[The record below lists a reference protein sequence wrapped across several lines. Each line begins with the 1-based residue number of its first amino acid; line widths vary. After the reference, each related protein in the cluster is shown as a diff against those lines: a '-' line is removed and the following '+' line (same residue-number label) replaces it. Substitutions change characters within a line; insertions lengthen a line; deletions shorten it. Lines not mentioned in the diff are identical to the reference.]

1 MRLFC
6 LFSNNFHDVTIFSGC
21 YKSRSCS
28 FLVLRQSKKP
38 QKSHLLRNSKIKKMN
53 HSSTNV
59 FWQYQFKWSR
69 QTNST
74 SNQSMV
80 APQEF
85 WLLITSLLSLLFFLV
100 VWIFVLVACK
110 LLIKILQAQCLK
122 ITEKVSFNI
131 AREASY
137 VYILSGQKFIKNGP
151 FLATF

>member
-6 LFSNNFHDVTIFSGC
+6 LFSNNFHDVTIFFCC

-28 FLVLRQSKKP
+28 FLVLRQTKKP

-53 HSSTNV
+53 DSSTNV

-110 LLIKILQAQCLK
+110 LLIKILQDSNSY
-122 ITEKVSFNI
+122 EDS
-131 AREASY
+131 EANFGTPMERPTAL
-137 VYILSGQKFIKNGP
+137 IFGWNFLSP
-151 FLATF
+151 R